1 VPSRTAVAA
10 FNTHREKNGKP
21 IVFRNVGILGTGPTG
36 RAIAHRVVSSGVPVL
51 LANTRGP
58 LSMAALCSTL
68 GPLARAVSVGHAA
81 LADAV
86 VLALPF
92 VRVPELAEVVD
103 DWTGRIVIDSTNQFA
118 TYTPRYSGYVDLGE
132 ETGSEWVA
140 RQLPGATVIKAF
152 NTLTADHIRADPYP
166 PAGRRVVFFAGDDA
180 GACSQFAEFLDVL
193 QYAPVYMG
201 PLRDGGALMQ
211 LGGPLS
217 ALHVLQQP

>member
-1 VPSRTAVAA
+1 VPSRTAVTA
-10 FNTHREKNGKP
+10 FNTHREKNGMP

-51 LANTRGP
+51 LASTRGQ

-118 TYTPRYSGYVDLGE
+118 TYTPRYGGYVDLGE

-152 NTLTADHIRADPYP
+152 NTLTEATSAPTHTPR
-166 PAGRRVVFFAGDDA
+166 PAGAW
-180 GACSQFAEFLDVL
+180 CSSPAMTPE
-193 QYAPVYMG
+193 P
-201 PLRDGGALMQ
+201 ALNSPNSSTFCSMHRSTWV
-211 LGGPLS
+211 PCATVEHSCSS
-217 ALHVLQQP
+217 AAR